1 MTFGE
6 IKSYIETKL
15 IESYKNEKEFK
26 KNLTEFKQ
34 NVLMNKDI
42 SKVYSL
48 YDQLSTPQGLTESEA
63 KDYLQE
69 GLDFLDKILP
79 QIKLPKSNNK
89 DIQNQYKDLDTLV
102 YTNNIN
108 LSERVLARKN
118 IIKNLTSQKKQ
129 IKEHASIPIKSMVSI
144 ANQTIKNFVETMN
157 ESDKKEFLN
166 IISEDQTKL
175 QNNFNKLKEDSI
187 SKLKSI
193 IESEQDNDLKN
204 KLTETI
210 SKIETEDF
218 NQINYLK
225 LKNLYNSIV

>member
-26 KNLTEFKQ
+26 KNLSEFKQ
-34 NVLMNKDI
+34 NVLMNKKI

-79 QIKLPKSNNK
+79 QIKLPKSNNE
-89 DIQNQYKDLDTLV
+89 DIQNHYKDLDTLV
-102 YTNNIN
+102 YTNNID
-108 LSERVLARKN
+108 LFERISARKN
-118 IIKNLTSQKKQ
+118 IIKNLTTSKKQ
-129 IKEHASIPIKSMVSI
+129 LTEHVSIPIKSMVSI

-175 QNNFNKLKEDSI
+175 ENNFIKLKEDSI
-187 SKLKSI
+187 FKLKSI